1 MEDASCVVAYMCGG
15 LYTLLYSPSASWYF
29 TPGVRH
35 RQFNAVAGALFK
47 QTSGA
52 NYTTFRM
59 AWRGQGGCRRY
70 WPVWR
75 AGVEAVDVLHTSSSS
90 LRSVHISPVWKDGQF
105 VGAAAALE
113 SDHLFDLSTL
123 GRRLFVWVFLMIP
136 LVGSARTQPDMWNSI
151 RASCFLFGVCGI
163 LLLLLHFCHQVVS
176 NSFYTKSV
184 TGLFGNIRRE
194 RERPPSRLW
203 NSLLS
208 NESRR
213 WSGQIKQHKTSPTVL
228 HV

>member
-194 RERPPSRLW
+194 RERDPLPVFGTLCF
-203 NSLLS
+203 
-208 NESRR
+208 
-213 WSGQIKQHKTSPTVL
+213 PTNRGGDPDR
-228 HV
+228 

>member
-75 AGVEAVDVLHTSSSS
+75 AGVAAVDVLHTSSSS

-105 VGAAAALE
+105 VGAAALE
-113 SDHLFDLSTL
+113 SDHLFYLSTL

>member
-105 VGAAAALE
+105 VGAAALE
-113 SDHLFDLSTL
+113 SDHLFYLSTL

>member
-75 AGVEAVDVLHTSSSS
+75 AGVAAVDVLHTSSSS

-163 LLLLLHFCHQVVS
+163 LLLHFCHQVVS

-194 RERPPSRLW
+194 RERDPLPVFGTLCF
-203 NSLLS
+203 
-208 NESRR
+208 
-213 WSGQIKQHKTSPTVL
+213 PTNRGGDPDR
-228 HV
+228 

>member
-75 AGVEAVDVLHTSSSS
+75 AGVAAVDVLHTSSSS

>member
-1 MEDASCVVAYMCGG
+1 MLLVVVAYMCGG

-75 AGVEAVDVLHTSSSS
+75 AGVAAVDVLHTSSSS

>member
-47 QTSGA
+47 QTSEA

-75 AGVEAVDVLHTSSSS
+75 AGVAAVDVLHTSSSS

-194 RERPPSRLW
+194 RERDPLPVFGTLCF
-203 NSLLS
+203 
-208 NESRR
+208 
-213 WSGQIKQHKTSPTVL
+213 PTNRGGDPDR
-228 HV
+228 